1 MMVAEAAATRNEE
14 RQPQMILNS
23 AQIAFFILCV
33 VFSSAVL
40 GMRISRR
47 LPDHHLSAEAK
58 ATVSV
63 SIAVVGT
70 MTALVIGFLISNAN
84 SAFNARN
91 ATVSL
96 LSSNIG
102 QLDVLL
108 RRYGPETAPIR
119 DVLQRFTVM
128 KLDDL
133 FADKADGKRNVDSPA
148 TAGMFDDVEDRIL
161 ALRPGDDRQ
170 KWLSGEALRLA
181 AGVRAARSLLVQ
193 QNVNSLP
200 LPFVGVVVL
209 WLIVVYGSFGL
220 FAPRN
225 ATTVIALF
233 FSILAVAMAFKL
245 ILDLDNPFDRGI
257 RLTPP
262 PIRMSSEPLR
272 RTLETIRQ

>member
-1 MMVAEAAATRNEE
+1 MVAKTAAARNEE
-14 RQPQMILNS
+14 RWPSMILNS
-23 AQIAFFILCV
+23 VQIALFILCA
-33 VFSSAVL
+33 VFGSAVL
-40 GMRISRR
+40 GMLIGRR
-47 LPDHHLSAEAK
+47 LPAHHMNAEAK
-58 ATVSV
+58 ATISV
-63 SIAVVGT
+63 AMAVIGT

-96 LSSNIG
+96 LSSNIR
-102 QLDVLL
+102 QLDTLL

-119 DVLQRFTVM
+119 DILQRFTAM

-133 FADKADGKRNVDSPA
+133 FADKADGKHKVDNPT
-148 TAGMFDDVEDRIL
+148 TAKMFDDVEDRIL
-161 ALRPGDDRQ
+161 ALKPVDDRQ
-170 KWLSGEALRLA
+170 RWLSGEALRLTT
-181 AGVRAARSLLVQ
+181 GVRTARSLLVQ

-225 ATTVIALF
+225 VTTVAALF
-233 FSILAVAMAFKL
+233 FSVLAVAMAFKL
-245 ILDLDNPFDRGI
+245 VLDLDNPFDRGI

-262 PIRMSSEPLR
+262 PIRISSEPLR
-272 RTLETIRQ
+272 HVLDMIRQ

>member
-1 MMVAEAAATRNEE
+1 
-14 RQPQMILNS
+14 MILNS

-33 VFSSAVL
+33 VFGSAML
-40 GMRISRR
+40 GMVISRR
-47 LPDHHLSAEAK
+47 MPDHHLSAEAK

-84 SAFNARN
+84 TAFNARN

-96 LSSNIG
+96 LSSNIS
-102 QLDVLL
+102 QLDTLL
-108 RRYGPETAPIR
+108 RRYGPETESIR
-119 DVLQRFTVM
+119 ENLQHFAAM
-128 KLDDL
+128 KFEDL
-133 FADKADGKRNVDSPA
+133 FADDPTGKHKVDNPV
-148 TAGMFDDVEDRIL
+148 TAKIFDNVEDRIV
-161 ALRPGDDRQ
+161 ALKPADDRQ

-181 AGVRAARSLLVQ
+181 AGVRAARSQLVQ

-209 WLIVVYGSFGL
+209 WLIVVFGSFGV

-225 ATTVIALF
+225 ATTVVALF
-233 FSILAVAMAFKL
+233 FSVLAVSMAFKL
-245 ILDLDNPFDRGI
+245 VLDLDNPFDRGI

-262 PIRMSSEPLR
+262 PIRISPEPLR
-272 RTLETIRQ
+272 HVLETIRQ

>member
-1 MMVAEAAATRNEE
+1 
-14 RQPQMILNS
+14 MILNS

-33 VFSSAVL
+33 VFGSAML

-102 QLDVLL
+102 QLDALL
-108 RRYGPETAPIR
+108 RRYGPETEPIR
-119 DVLQRFTVM
+119 EDLRRFAAM
-128 KLDDL
+128 KFEDL
-133 FADKADGKRNVDSPA
+133 FADDPEGKHKVDNPA
-148 TAGMFDDVEDRIL
+148 TAKVFDAVEDRIV
-161 ALRPGDDRQ
+161 ALKPADDRQ
-170 KWLSGEALRLA
+170 KWLATEALRLA
-181 AGVRAARSLLVQ
+181 GGVRAARSLLVQ

-225 ATTVIALF
+225 ATTVVALF
-233 FSILAVAMAFKL
+233 FSVLAVAMAFKL
-245 ILDLDNPFDRGI
+245 VLDLDNPLDRGI

-262 PIRMSSEPLR
+262 PIRISPEPLR
-272 RTLETIRQ
+272 HILETIRQ

>member
-1 MMVAEAAATRNEE
+1 MTIAWAITVHNEE
-14 RQPQMILNS
+14 RRTLMISNS
-23 AQIAFFILCV
+23 VQIFFFILCV
-33 VFSSAVL
+33 VFGSAVL

-102 QLDVLL
+102 QLDTLL

-119 DVLQRFTVM
+119 EVLQRFAAM

-133 FADKADGKRNVDSPA
+133 FTGKPDGKRNVDNPA
-148 TAGMFDDVEDRIL
+148 TAKVFDEVEDRIL
-161 ALRPGDDRQ
+161 ALKPADDRQ

-181 AGVRAARSLLVQ
+181 AGVGAARSLLVQ
-193 QNVNSLP
+193 QNVNFLP

-225 ATTVIALF
+225 ATTVVALF
-233 FSILAVAMAFKL
+233 FSVLAVAMAFKL
-245 ILDLDNPFDRGI
+245 VLDLDNPFDPGI

-262 PIRMSSEPLR
+262 PIRISAEPLR
-272 RTLETIRQ
+272 RVLETIRQ

>member
-1 MMVAEAAATRNEE
+1 
-14 RQPQMILNS
+14 MILNS
-23 AQIAFFILCV
+23 AQIALFILCV
-33 VFSSAVL
+33 VFGSAVL

-47 LPDHHLSAEAK
+47 LPDHHLNAEAK

-96 LSSNIG
+96 LSSNIS
-102 QLDVLL
+102 QLDTLL

-119 DVLQRFTVM
+119 EILQRFTAM
-128 KLDDL
+128 KLEDL
-133 FADKADGKRNVDSPA
+133 FADKSDGKHAVDNPV
-148 TAGMFDDVEDRIL
+148 TAKVFDEVEDRIL
-161 ALRPGDDRQ
+161 ALKPADDRQ
-170 KWLSGEALRLA
+170 KWLSNEALRLA
-181 AGVRAARSLLVQ
+181 AGVGAARSLIVQ

-225 ATTVIALF
+225 ATTIIALF

-262 PIRMSSEPLR
+262 PIRISAEPLR

>member
-1 MMVAEAAATRNEE
+1 
-14 RQPQMILNS
+14 MILNS

-33 VFSSAVL
+33 VFGSAML
-40 GMRISRR
+40 GMVISRR
-47 LPDHHLSAEAK
+47 MPDHHRSAEAK

-84 SAFNARN
+84 TAFNARN

-96 LSSNIG
+96 LSSNIS
-102 QLDVLL
+102 QLDTLL
-108 RRYGPETAPIR
+108 RRYGPETESIR
-119 DVLQRFTVM
+119 ENLQRIAAM
-128 KLDDL
+128 KFEDL
-133 FADKADGKRNVDSPA
+133 FADDPAGKHKVDNPV
-148 TAGMFDDVEDRIL
+148 TAKVFDNVEDRIV
-161 ALRPGDDRQ
+161 ALKPADDRQ

-181 AGVRAARSLLVQ
+181 AGVRAARSQLVQ

-209 WLIVVYGSFGL
+209 WLIVVFGSFGV

-225 ATTVIALF
+225 ATTVVALF
-233 FSILAVAMAFKL
+233 FSVLAVSMAFKL
-245 ILDLDNPFDRGI
+245 VLDLDNPFDRGI

-262 PIRMSSEPLR
+262 PIRISPEPLR
-272 RTLETIRQ
+272 HVLETIRQ

>member
-1 MMVAEAAATRNEE
+1 
-14 RQPQMILNS
+14 MILNS
-23 AQIAFFILCV
+23 AQIAFFVLCV
-33 VFSSAVL
+33 VFGSAVL
-40 GMRISRR
+40 GMLISRR
-47 LPDHHLSAEAK
+47 LPAHHMSPEAK

-63 SIAVVGT
+63 AMAVVGT

-96 LSSNIG
+96 LSSNIS
-102 QLDVLL
+102 QLDTLL

-119 DVLQRFTVM
+119 DSLQRFTAM
-128 KLDDL
+128 KFDDL
-133 FADKADGKRNVDSPA
+133 FVDKADGKHTVDNPT
-148 TAGMFDDVEDRIL
+148 TARMFDNVEDRIL
-161 ALRPGDDRQ
+161 ALKPVDDRQ
-170 KWLSGEALRLA
+170 RWLSGEALRLA
-181 AGVRAARSLLVQ
+181 TGVRAARSLVVQ

-225 ATTVIALF
+225 ATTIVALF
-233 FSILAVAMAFKL
+233 FSVLAVAMAFKL
-245 ILDLDNPFDRGI
+245 VLDLDNPFDRGI

-262 PIRMSSEPLR
+262 PIRISGEPLR
-272 RTLETIRQ
+272 HVLDVIRQ